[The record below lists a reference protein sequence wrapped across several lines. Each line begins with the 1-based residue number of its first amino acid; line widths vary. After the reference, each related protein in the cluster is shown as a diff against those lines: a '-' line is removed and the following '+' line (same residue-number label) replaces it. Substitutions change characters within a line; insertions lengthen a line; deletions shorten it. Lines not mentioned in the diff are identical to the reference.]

1 MKSSG
6 SFTTRRLAIVIAL
19 ALAFDVGSGASLG
32 AEPAAL
38 DTILGTWRG
47 SSACTDRV
55 AAPACRDEVVIY
67 DVRASGKAG
76 VATLKADKVVDKE
89 RVPMG
94 ELEFAYD
101 KGEGCWRSE
110 FETPRAHGVWCLVV
124 KGKQMT
130 GTLRLP
136 PAGSIVRRIQLQ
148 HD

>member
-1 MKSSG
+1 MR
-6 SFTTRRLAIVIAL
+6 RRLAIAL
-19 ALAFDVGSGASLG
+19 AVALPFAVGSRTSLG
-32 AEPAAL
+32 AEPGAL

-47 SSACTDRV
+47 SSTCTDRV

-94 ELEFAYD
+94 DLAFAYD

-110 FETPRAHGVWCLVV
+110 FETPRAHAVWCLVV

-130 GTLRLP
+130 GTLRLL
-136 PAGSIVRRIQLQ
+136 PAGSIVRRVQLR